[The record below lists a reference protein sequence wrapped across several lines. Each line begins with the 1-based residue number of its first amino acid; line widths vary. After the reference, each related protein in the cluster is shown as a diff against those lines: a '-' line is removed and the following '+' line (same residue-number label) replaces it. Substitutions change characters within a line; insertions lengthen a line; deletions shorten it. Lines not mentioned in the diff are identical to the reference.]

1 MRLTY
6 DDYKKVQKNWN
17 TKAIKTDCTTQ
28 FIYKGF
34 LLHRC
39 RDSQWG
45 FTYYD
50 IWKTE
55 LSSLIAEY
63 LVLSYTAMI

>member
-28 FIYKGF
+28 FIYKVF
-34 LLHRC
+34 YC
-39 RDSQWG
+39 IDVETVSKDSH
-45 FTYYD
+45 TTIYA
-50 IWKTE
+50 K
-55 LSSLIAEY
+55 
-63 LVLSYTAMI
+63 